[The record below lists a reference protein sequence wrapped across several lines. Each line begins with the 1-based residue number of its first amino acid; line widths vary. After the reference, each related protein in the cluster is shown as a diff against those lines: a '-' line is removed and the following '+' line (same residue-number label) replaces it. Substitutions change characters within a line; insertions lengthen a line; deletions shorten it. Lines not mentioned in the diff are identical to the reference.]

1 MIKVNV
7 PVNTQ
12 TTEYGVKFYY
22 TKPKSKKEQRK
33 YENGLTACVITDS
46 NKLII
51 AKGDSVCYLTDIF
64 DKKVG
69 REHSLAKA
77 LLQLPK
83 DLRKYFW
90 SAYFQICAKDK
101 YELFLK
107 TLEV

>member
-1 MIKVNV
+1 MIKVSV
-7 PVNTQ
+7 PVNKE

-22 TKPKSKKEQRK
+22 TKPKTKKEQRK
-33 YENGLTACVITDS
+33 LENGLTTCVITNS
-46 NKLII
+46 GKVVV
-51 AKGDSVCYLTDIF
+51 ARGESVCYLTDVF

-69 REHSLAKA
+69 REHSLAKS
-77 LLQLPK
+77 LLNLPK